1 MNFWN
6 YKRKQKIQISGAQC
20 WTALWPGFRPS
31 AWPSGLAGMTNTVR
45 SSRARW
51 QTRCSEGGGASTMG
65 AVATSLIRLWRWV
78 DGEGGGRRQLWRW
91 RSSDGELLRWRQR
104 HPGAPRSEP
113 GRVRPSLEETDE
125 GGGGAHRGWEVV
137 VAATSIPGGV
147 ATVPVARVDR
157 RQEGGKGARLCSRR
171 DADGGE
177 SEKGRDGGRR
187 LLSAR
192 RAVGEG
198 GAASVWKR
206 EMDRE
211 KGALA
216 RRVGG
221 AHAHDTTPSR
231 GGRALTSG
239 PRLQCRW
246 VKFNSNPN
254 SN

>member
-1 MNFWN
+1 
-6 YKRKQKIQISGAQC
+6 
-20 WTALWPGFRPS
+20 
-31 AWPSGLAGMTNTVR
+31 
-45 SSRARW
+45 
-51 QTRCSEGGGASTMG
+51 
-65 AVATSLIRLWRWV
+65 
-78 DGEGGGRRQLWRW
+78 
-91 RSSDGELLRWRQR
+91 
-104 HPGAPRSEP
+104 
-113 GRVRPSLEETDE
+113 VRPSLEETDE

-198 GAASVWKR
+198 EGASGAASVWKR